1 MQGMSTAQAS
11 ESITTS
17 WRQDVNLIGLIGV
30 AHMMSHYSQLMLAPL
45 FPWLKD
51 AFAVSY
57 AELGFLMTLFFTVSC
72 VVQTA
77 SGFWVDRMGPRPV
90 LLAGLSLL
98 AISAFGFALSPSYA
112 WLMVFAVVAGTGNG
126 VFHPVDYT
134 LINKQVSAPRLG
146 HAYSAH
152 GISGTLGW
160 AVAPV
165 MLVPLAVA
173 YSWRVALG
181 AAGVL
186 IITVLVLVWFYR
198 HLMIAPSP
206 RAALSTDVQAKG
218 EASSL
223 AFLRI
228 PAVWMCFTF
237 FFIFAMSL
245 SVIQAF
251 APGAARELHNV
262 PVTLVAVCLTT
273 YMLAS
278 ASGMVLGG
286 FWATNPERASRVV
299 GAGFAVA
306 ASVSLILG
314 LAHLSAWWVPVFFG
328 VMGFVAGTAGPSRDL
343 LVKRATPENASGRV
357 FGVVYSGLDIGQ
369 AVSPLIFGL
378 MMDQHNYQGIFLGL
392 AAIQGVLVFTAFK
405 VRHARRTI

>member
-1 MQGMSTAQAS
+1 MRGMNTAQAS
-11 ESITTS
+11 ESIPPS
-17 WRQDVNLIGLIGV
+17 WRQDVHLIGLVGV

-112 WLMVFAVVAGTGNG
+112 WLMLFAVVAGTGNG

-134 LINKQVSAPRLG
+134 LINQQVSAPRLG

-206 RAALSTDVQAKG
+206 RAALSTDVKTKG

-286 FWATNPERASRVV
+286 FLATNPERASRVV

-314 LAHLSAWWVPVFFG
+314 LANLSAWWVPVFFG

>member
-1 MQGMSTAQAS
+1 
-11 ESITTS
+11 
-17 WRQDVNLIGLIGV
+17 
-30 AHMMSHYSQLMLAPL
+30 
-45 FPWLKD
+45 
-51 AFAVSY
+51 
-57 AELGFLMTLFFTVSC
+57 
-72 VVQTA
+72 
-77 SGFWVDRMGPRPV
+77 
-90 LLAGLSLL
+90 
-98 AISAFGFALSPSYA
+98 
-112 WLMVFAVVAGTGNG
+112 
-126 VFHPVDYT
+126 
-134 LINKQVSAPRLG
+134 
-146 HAYSAH
+146 
-152 GISGTLGW
+152 
-160 AVAPV
+160 
-165 MLVPLAVA
+165 
-173 YSWRVALG
+173 
-181 AAGVL
+181 L

-206 RAALSTDVQAKG
+206 RAALSTDVKTKG

-286 FWATNPERASRVV
+286 FLATNPERASRVV

-314 LAHLSAWWVPVFFG
+314 LANLSAWWVPVFFG

>member
-134 LINKQVSAPRLG
+134 LINQQVSAPRLG

-286 FWATNPERASRVV
+286 FLATNPERASRVV